1 MIYHPKSRSEI
12 LAGHWDEAFPQ
23 KSGMRALGVAEFEV
37 AETFFPE
44 NFGGQT

>member
-12 LAGHWDEAFPQ
+12 LAGHWDEAFPPEVWDE
-23 KSGMRALGVAEFEV
+23 GIGVAEFEV